1 MSAEALFRICNMTA
15 VVGWLILALA
25 PRKRWS
31 APLVSGIV
39 IPALLALV
47 YLALVVGRFGTAKG
61 DFQSLAG
68 VSSLFADPYVLLA
81 GWVHYLAFDL
91 FIGSFEVRDS
101 VRNEISHWVVLPCLF
116 FTFMLGPIGFLFY
129 LLVRTVKTRRLA
141 LE

>member
-1 MSAEALFRICNMTA
+1 MTA
-15 VVGWLILALA
+15 VVGWLILALF

-47 YLALVVGRFGTAKG
+47 YLMLVATRFGSAKG

-68 VSSLFADPYVLLA
+68 VASLFADPYVLLA

-101 VRNEISHWVVLPCLF
+101 VRNEISHWVILPCLF
-116 FTFMLGPIGFLFY
+116 FTFMFGPIGFLFY
-129 LLVRTVKTRRLA
+129 LLVRTVKTRRFA

>member
-1 MSAEALFRICNMTA
+1 MLALF
-15 VVGWLILALA
+15 

-31 APLVSGIV
+31 ASLLSGAV
-39 IPALLALV
+39 IPAILALA
-47 YLALVVGRFGTAKG
+47 YLALVASRFGNAKG

-68 VSSLFADPYVLLA
+68 VAALFADPYVLLA

-101 VRNEISHWVVLPCLF
+101 LRNGISHWIVLPCLF

-141 LE
+141 LD